1 MKKERFRPNSGYR
14 RHRVRRSRGTN
25 PRARALWLWSLSGA
39 LLFALVWAVSLA
51 SAGGD
56 ATRGLETTPPPAEEG
71 SPDANCQMCHTN
83 HNFRG
88 RFQDGEIISLY
99 VDVGEFE
106 NSVHGPAGLECIAC
120 HPDTERYPHQPSNPQ
135 IDCTTCHLTEDGQVG
150 AVVRDVELTVDLP
163 YADRREMTVAINAAC
178 ATCHE
183 EAEKEAVDSMHVR
196 VMESGNRYA
205 PLCADCHGSH
215 DITTPGQPRVQI
227 TRICGRCHQAVYST
241 YRTSVHGAVLAQEPN
256 NPDVPT
262 CVDCHGVHSVR
273 GPRSTTFSNDSIAI
287 CGNCHAD
294 PARMARYDVPTRVY
308 RTYLEDFHGRSVN
321 LARLARTGKPS
332 PEAKCVHCHG
342 THNIQAP
349 DDPRSTVAGERV
361 LSACQRCHP
370 GASERFPDA
379 WMRHRE
385 PTWEEAP
392 VIAAVNMA
400 YGYVLVPGVIGGF
413 LLYIGLDARK
423 RWLEKRSQ
431 LRRAIAEAEQEIEA
445 ELGVDYDFFED
456 E

>member
-1 MKKERFRPNSGYR
+1 MNMLRF
-14 RHRVRRSRGTN
+14 VALLSRGPSLRRPLSRG
-25 PRARALWLWSLSGA
+25 PRFGLGLALA
-39 LLFALVWAVSLA
+39 LAALGLVLGVLAAPGWA
-51 SAGGD
+51 AGIQAPGP
-56 ATRGLETTPPPAEEG
+56 EPTPGPTSEE
-71 SPDANCQMCHTN
+71 SPDANCRMCHTN

-88 RFQDGEIISLY
+88 RFRNGEVISLY
-99 VDVGEFE
+99 VDVGVFD

-150 AVVRDVELTVDLP
+150 AVVRRDVELTVDLP
-163 YADRREMTVAINAAC
+163 YESHREMTLAINESC

-183 EAEKEAVDSMHVR
+183 EAQKEAVDSMHVR
-196 VMESGNRYA
+196 VMESGNHYA
-205 PLCADCHGSH
+205 PVCADCHGSH
-215 DITTPGQPRVQI
+215 DITVPGRPRVQV
-227 TRICGRCHQAVYST
+227 TRICGRCHKAVYST
-241 YRTSVHGAVLAQEPN
+241 YRTSVHGSVLDDEPDN
-256 NPDVPT
+256 TDVPT

-273 GPRSTTFSNDSIAI
+273 GPRSVGFHNDTIAI
-287 CGNCHAD
+287 CGECHAD
-294 PARMARYDVPTRVY
+294 PERMSKYGVATNVY

-321 LARLARTGKPS
+321 LARLARTGKVS
-332 PEAKCVHCHG
+332 PEATCVNCHG
-342 THNIQAP
+342 THNIQP
-349 DDPRSTVAGERV
+349 PEDPRSTVAGPNLLR
-361 LSACQRCHP
+361 ACQHCHP

-392 VIAAVNMA
+392 IIAAINML

-423 RWLEKRSQ
+423 RWQEKRERI
-431 LRRAIAEAEQEIEA
+431 RRAIHEAEKEIEA
-445 ELGVDYDFFED
+445 ELGADYDLFED